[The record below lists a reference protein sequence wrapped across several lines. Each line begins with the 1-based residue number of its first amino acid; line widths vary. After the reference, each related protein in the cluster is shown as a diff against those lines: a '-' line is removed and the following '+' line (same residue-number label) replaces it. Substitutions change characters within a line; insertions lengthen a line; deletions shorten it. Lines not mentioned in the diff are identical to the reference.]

1 MPQSQTQY
9 LLILTKTYPNPSA
22 KYRETT
28 CVAALTDKGEMRRI
42 YPVPFRFLDGSH
54 QFQKWEWI
62 RARLTPAKDDKRPES
77 FKIDTDSIVRP
88 GKRIG
93 TEKQWQERR
102 AWIEPHMVEGFAA
115 LEARR
120 QRTGE
125 TLGFIRPTRLLQLV
139 ITSLKETE
147 WTDGDRVKLLQEG
160 LFDSE
165 AARKRAPLKKI
176 PYSFHYEYECLGA
189 DGVERQRHM
198 LTDWEVGALFWRC
211 QHDYGK
217 GWEIYFRKKLEEEF
231 AAKDLMFLMGTV
243 HRFPDK
249 WLIVGLVYP
258 PAQPPGSPKVRQLG
272 LDL

>member
-1 MPQSQTQY
+1 MSQLQIQD

-42 YPVPFRFLDGSH
+42 YPVPFRFLDGNH

-62 RARLTPAKDDKRPES
+62 RAKLTRAKDDKRPES
-77 FKIDTDSIVRP
+77 FKIDTDSILRP

-93 TEKQWQERR
+93 TENKWQERR
-102 AWIEPHMVEGFAA
+102 AWIEPHRVEGFAA

-120 QRTGE
+120 QATGE
-125 TLGFIRPTRLLQLV
+125 TLGLIRPTRLLQLV
-139 ITSLKETE
+139 ITPLKEID
-147 WTDGDRVKLLQEG
+147 WTDEERVKLLQEG

-176 PYSFHYEYECLGA
+176 PYSFHYEYESVGA
-189 DGVERQRHM
+189 ESVERQRHM
-198 LTDWEVGALFWRC
+198 LTDWEVGALFLRC
-211 QHDYGK
+211 QRDYGK
-217 GWEIYFRKKLEEEF
+217 RWETFFRKKLEEEF

-258 PAQPPGSPKVRQLG
+258 PVQPPLPPKAQQLDLG
-272 LDL
+272 L